1 MILEQIQSTRI
12 SFVSM
17 CNLNFSR
24 DLVFSDDNVF
34 PPFKFL
40 SRSIQSDMCVRS
52 IKRPDAIQM
61 ALRAIV
67 SGDFRTR
74 AGEISYLSEYRER
87 VNVISYPALWSR
99 NDSNQFGGS

>member
-1 MILEQIQSTRI
+1 
-12 SFVSM
+12 
-17 CNLNFSR
+17 
-24 DLVFSDDNVF
+24 
-34 PPFKFL
+34 
-40 SRSIQSDMCVRS
+40 
-52 IKRPDAIQM
+52 M

-87 VNVISYPALWSR
+87 VSVISYPALWSR